1 MLVKVQMF
9 RPISCIVPTM
19 STRSHVTQAPMC
31 SLISVCVCV
40 CVCLCVICRTLQSMG
55 FRVALVP
62 SSRGSNEAKIAVDNI
77 PRCFGKLSGL
87 IASSGSDCGPG
98 SPDSYSSVVVT
109 AYSGI
114 RGWFKVLGTVALLG
128 HAHMKYNLTSLF
140 EDENSVLL
148 LGEKGLFLGNT

>member
-1 MLVKVQMF
+1 
-9 RPISCIVPTM
+9 
-19 STRSHVTQAPMC
+19 
-31 SLISVCVCV
+31 
-40 CVCLCVICRTLQSMG
+40 MG
-55 FRVALVP
+55 FRVALIP

-87 IASSGSDCGPG
+87 IASSGSDCGTG
-98 SPDSYSSVVVT
+98 SPDSYSSVVVI

-148 LGEKGLFLGNT
+148 IGEKGLFLGNT